1 MTFSAPTRPVEAAQQ
16 TIIAGRS
23 AILPSGASRARPPC
37 WEAGNRKVF
46 FTKAEVI
53 WTWQAPPGDT
63 KDFVWQSGPSAAAA
77 VA

>member
-1 MTFSAPTRPVEAAQQ
+1 VRAELDHH
-16 TIIAGRS
+16 AGK
-23 AILPSGASRARPPC
+23 PASISSD
-37 WEAGNRKVF
+37 EVFGNRKVF

-63 KDFVWQSGPSAAAA
+63 KEFVWQSGPSAAAA